1 MSKSTV
7 KYEFPFGES
16 SVSVSL
22 PSAQVVNE
30 VCGKKAVPV
39 VDIVEA
45 VRQALQH
52 PIASPPLNELIRAGE
67 SVVIIVSDVT
77 RRWVRFDLF
86 LPVLLD
92 ELNRYG
98 VADENITLVVALGA
112 HRQQT
117 DEENEL
123 VFGREVVKRVAVC
136 QSQAQKEEDF
146 IFLGTTSRGTP
157 VSIHKR
163 VANAD
168 KVIVTGGIV
177 YHIMAGFGGG
187 RKAIMPGV
195 SAYHSIQANHR
206 LCLHPDAGGGI
217 HPDAYA
223 GSVEANA
230 MNLDQLEIGEL
241 VKPSFLLNAVFTPE
255 GNFARFV
262 AGHWLQAWKEGCQ
275 EVVKSFGVPIREKT
289 DLVVASAGGYPKDI
303 KDYDYVVDAIDT
315 VTAKLDL
322 VVQAQ
327 ALGVPIVSCMGTGN
341 KLDPTKFKVA
351 DIYKTSVCPLAR
363 VMRKELRV
371 RGVKKLKVVYSEEV
385 PRYLAEEGASCH
397 SHCICP
403 KGTTRKC
410 TARRQI
416 PGSIAFMPSV
426 AGLILA
432 GEVVRDILEIK

>member
-1 MSKSTV
+1 MSKSTAV

-39 VDIVEA
+39 VDIAEA
-45 VRQALQH
+45 VRQALQY
-52 PIASPPLNELIRAGE
+52 PIASPPLNELIRSGE

-123 VFGREVVKRVAVC
+123 VFGREVVKRVTIC

-146 IFLGTTSRGTP
+146 VSIGTTSRGTP
-157 VSIHKR
+157 VFIHKR

-168 KVIVTGGIV
+168 KVIITGGIV

-217 HPDAYA
+217 HPEAYA
-223 GSVEANA
+223 GSIEANA

-255 GNFARFV
+255 GKFARFV
-262 AGHWLQAWKEGCQ
+262 AGHWREAWEEGCR

-303 KDYDYVVDAIDT
+303 NLY
-315 VTAKLDL
+315 
-322 VVQAQ
+322 QATKTIANAFQ
-327 ALGVPIVSCMGTGN
+327 AVKEKGVIIFFLEC
-341 KLDPTKFKVA
+341 
-351 DIYKTSVCPLAR
+351 
-363 VMRKELRV
+363 
-371 RGVKKLKVVYSEEV
+371 
-385 PRYLAEEGASCH
+385 
-397 SHCICP
+397 
-403 KGTTRKC
+403 
-410 TARRQI
+410 
-416 PGSIAFMPSV
+416 
-426 AGLILA
+426 
-432 GEVVRDILEIK
+432 RDIQEPQEFSDWFQYDVAQREAILRDGFTVPGFSALKIGAIAEKVSLIVVSLPRNKSFFEKAGFLVAETPEAALAKAEQLLGREDYSISVMAHGADTLPLL

>member
-16 SVSVSL
+16 TISL
-22 PSAQVVNE
+22 ALPDEQVVNE
-30 VCGKKAVPV
+30 VCGKQAVPV
-39 VDIVEA
+39 ADITEA

-52 PIASPPLNELIRAGE
+52 PVASPPLSELVRAGE
-67 SVVIIVSDVT
+67 RVVIIVSDIT

-123 VFGREVVKRVAVC
+123 VFGQEVTARVAIC

-146 IFLGTTSRGTP
+146 VFLGTTSRGTP
-157 VSIHKR
+157 VAIHKR
-163 VANAD
+163 VAKAD
-168 KVIVTGGIV
+168 KVIITGGIV

-217 HPDAYA
+217 HPEAYA
-223 GSVEANA
+223 GNIEANG

-241 VKPSFLLNAVFTPE
+241 VKPAFLLNAVFTPE
-255 GNFARFV
+255 GKFARFV
-262 AGHWLQAWKEGCQ
+262 AGHWQQAWKEGCR

-303 KDYDYVVDAIDT
+303 NLY
-315 VTAKLDL
+315 
-322 VVQAQ
+322 QATKTIANAFQ
-327 ALGVPIVSCMGTGN
+327 AV
-341 KLDPTKFKVA
+341 
-351 DIYKTSVCPLAR
+351 
-363 VMRKELRV
+363 KE
-371 RGVKKLKVVYSEEV
+371 RGVIIFFLE
-385 PRYLAEEGASCH
+385 C
-397 SHCICP
+397 
-403 KGTTRKC
+403 
-410 TARRQI
+410 
-416 PGSIAFMPSV
+416 
-426 AGLILA
+426 
-432 GEVVRDILEIK
+432 RDIQEPQEFSDWFQYDVAQREAILREGFTVPGFSALKIGAIAEKVSLIVVSLPQNKSFFEKAGFWVAETPEAALAKAEQLLRREDYSISVMAHGADTLPLL